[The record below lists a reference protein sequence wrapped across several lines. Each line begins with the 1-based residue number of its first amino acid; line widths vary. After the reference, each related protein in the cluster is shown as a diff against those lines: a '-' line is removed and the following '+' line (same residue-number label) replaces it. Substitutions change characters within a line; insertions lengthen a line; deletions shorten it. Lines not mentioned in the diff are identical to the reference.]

1 MFHHWMTNVCHLFFK
16 TLQTPVHVDD
26 NGDEDSIVG
35 DISGV
40 SDAWI
45 HMVNHLYG
53 LSV

>member
-1 MFHHWMTNVCHLFFK
+1 MSVICSLR
-16 TLQTPVHVDD
+16 LYRLVHVDD

-35 DISGV
+35 DLSDV

-45 HMVNHLYG
+45 HMANHLYG